1 MAPVN
6 KPKHKGKALVAGAT
20 AGIFEICC
28 TYPTEYVKTSMQLA
42 TRPVT
47 AGNVIS
53 TTFAEA
59 GPVGFYRG
67 LPSMVYFAAPK
78 AAIRFAAFET
88 CSGLL
93 SGPNGEDIYG
103 LGKAKGF
110 VAGLGAGTMEAVFV
124 TTPQETIKVRL
135 INDAFRTDGPPK
147 YRSFFHGVKSIVGEY
162 GFAGIYK
169 GVAPTIF
176 KVSTAQATRF
186 GVYSMIPAENR
197 NTPVKAAAS
206 GAFAGGVSVLL
217 FQGIDVVKS
226 RMQGL
231 DAHKYRSTFHCVRE
245 LLKKEGFLA
254 FYKGVGPRLTR
265 VCLEVGITMS
275 LYGEIVKVLD
285 MYWKTDP

>member
-1 MAPVN
+1 
-6 KPKHKGKALVAGAT
+6 
-20 AGIFEICC
+20 
-28 TYPTEYVKTSMQLA
+28 
-42 TRPVT
+42 
-47 AGNVIS
+47 
-53 TTFAEA
+53 
-59 GPVGFYRG
+59 
-67 LPSMVYFAAPK
+67 MVYFAAPK

-93 SGPNGEDIYG
+93 TGPNGEDKFG

-110 VAGLGAGTMEAVFV
+110 VAGLGAGTMEAIFV

-135 INDAFRTDGPPK
+135 INDAFRTDGPPR
-147 YRSFFHGVKSIVGEY
+147 YNSFYHGVRTIVAEHGLS
-162 GFAGIYK
+162 GIYK
-169 GVAPTIF
+169 GVVPTMV

-186 GVYSMIPAENR
+186 GIFSAIPADQR
-197 NTPVKAAAS
+197 NTPLKAAGS

-231 DAHKYRSTFHCVRE
+231 DAHKYRSTVHCV
-245 LLKKEGFLA
+245 KEILANEGPMA

-275 LYGEIVKVLD
+275 LYGEIVKALD
-285 MYWKTDP
+285 SVRCSFCFCCIFCRYYPYSVFVVRQHLLFLTRL